1 MDAIRFFHQHKKQG
15 VQPYI
20 FNGFASACAPND
32 LQSEA
37 WLSESNSACKLLT
50 FYANASYS

>member
-32 LQSEA
+32 LHSEA
-37 WLSESNSACKLLT
+37 WLSESNSVCKLLT
-50 FYANASYS
+50 FYADASYS